1 MKVLFCFREMLSC
14 NFNNNNIE
22 MGGKYKIIWWRQ
34 PDLIN
39 NYQTFLAKLGFSPD
53 LILLNLNLTNLQIQV
68 YNENIRLSF
77 SRDGASTE
85 AGVVEDIWP
94 GRVVKE
100 EGGSSSVWYR
110 WVHTSTPPHYRINT
124 F

>member
-94 GRVVKE
+94 GRIVKE

-110 WVHTSTPPHYRINT
+110 WVTSTLPY
-124 F
+124 